1 MLLRFVGRMRM
12 DLGRPSLGAVFPWAA
27 WLIAAATGISALTTC
42 GAQNDADEQF
52 QRQVKRAHE
61 CREMQDKLVGKQ
73 ALTAERVDEITKI
86 MDQAGCTAHLQAR

>member
-1 MLLRFVGRMRM
+1 MIVSFVSRMRR
-12 DLGRPSLGAVFPWAA
+12 DLVRPQSAGVFPWAA
-27 WLIAAATGISALTTC
+27 WLVAAVTGLLALTAC
-42 GAQNDADEQF
+42 ADPQNNEQF